1 MQREVIQRLAILLEA
16 NPSNKRALCQMQVIA
31 FLLRL
36 CPRFNEAI
44 LGNYLELV
52 HTLGSYDI
60 TAQEV
65 RLLFELALLR
75 FDRVDFA
82 LFASFFSFFSNP
94 RISRYRWSDSDAKQR
109 SMVPANRPR
118 DDNVLISRAMHSVD
132 KRIHASNVNE

>member
-1 MQREVIQRLAILLEA
+1 MPSLIHERIPQVQREVIQRLAILLEA

-82 LFASFFSFFSNP
+82 LFASFFSLFSNP
-94 RISRYRWSDSDAKQR
+94 SYLALQVVGFRCQTEINGSCKSSP
-109 SMVPANRPR
+109 S
-118 DDNVLISRAMHSVD
+118 
-132 KRIHASNVNE
+132 